1 MNSSASTRQ
10 ESDRLASK
18 SWLKS
23 LLARPEIGPI
33 GVMLLLFGMLG
44 YFSIPAGEF
53 SLNPFAGEG
62 FNALGIRNNL
72 RVIAQLGII
81 ALGAGLLI
89 IAGEFDLSIGSM
101 IGFAGACM
109 AMVLRWGFAIVIPYI
124 SFEGG
129 MHVEFFTLFYI
140 DNVSPIGAIMIT
152 MCFTL
157 FFGWLQGF
165 IVVRS
170 GLPSFIVTLGGLFF
184 LRGLTE
190 VSLRAFNHRPDQT
203 KGATTVTELPDIKNI
218 IDVPGHGEM
227 ERESAKALPEAD
239 LMAIL
244 KDVPA
249 DTIASITERL
259 QYTAQRVADAKTQI
273 MATKGVKPLERALEN
288 AIESGN
294 ETMAET
300 IRNKIDT
307 FVVNPVVPKEI
318 TDIDVARAYID
329 SIHSARPI
337 ANFFGGDILEPIF
350 DFLYFPVDWN
360 TNNFGN
366 QFAPGLYSCVMIWV
380 ILAILCYVVLSR
392 TQAGNWI
399 YSTGG
404 NLQAAKA
411 NGVPTDRVKISL
423 FVFSAFCATI
433 FATCQVFEVNTA
445 DAAKGNLKELE
456 AIAAAVIGGIVM
468 TGGFGTVVGIIVG
481 AFIFGLAKEAFFYI
495 PGIDGSF
502 YRVFLGR
509 EDHVAGQRQLEAA
522 ADTHAL
528 DSGDHRLVEI
538 AKLLQPGKAADAI
551 IADRDGHF
559 TMVRLPEMM
568 DDTIQIMLDQSHDI
582 VQAVRDPETE
592 FFIR

>member
-1 MNSSASTRQ
+1 MNASVTTRQ
-10 ESDRLASK
+10 EADRHDPK
-18 SWLKS
+18 SWFATIF
-23 LLARPEIGPI
+23 ARPEIGPI

-53 SLNPFAGEG
+53 SWNPFAGEG

-72 RVIAQLGII
+72 KVISQLAII

-109 AMVLRWGFAIVIPYI
+109 AMILRWGFSVIVPYL

-129 MHVEFFTLFYI
+129 VHVEFYTLLHI
-140 DNVSPIGAIMIT
+140 PDVSPLGALLIT
-152 MCFTL
+152 LCFTL
-157 FFGWLQGF
+157 FFGWLQGY

-190 VSLRAFNHRPDQT
+190 VSLRSFNHRPDQA
-203 KGATTVTELPDIKNI
+203 KGATTVTEIPDIKNI
-218 IDVPGHGEM
+218 VEVPGHGEM
-227 ERESAKALPEAD
+227 EREAAKALPEAD
-239 LMAIL
+239 LLNIL

-249 DTIASITERL
+249 DTVASITERL
-259 QYTAQRVADAKTQI
+259 AYTYQRVADAKTEI
-273 MATKGVKPLERALEN
+273 MTARGVKPLERALEN

-294 ETMAET
+294 EQMVAT
-300 IRNKIDT
+300 IQDKIVTFKID
-307 FVVNPVVPKEI
+307 PVVAKSV
-318 TDIDVARAYID
+318 TDIDIARAYID
-329 SIHSARPI
+329 TLHSARPI
-337 ANFFGGDILEPIF
+337 ANFFGGDIMEPVF
-350 DFLYFPVDWN
+350 DWLYFPIDWN

-366 QFAPGLYSCVMIWV
+366 QFAQGLYSCVMICL
-380 ILAILCYVVLSR
+380 IMALLCYVVLSR

-404 NLQAAKA
+404 NLMAAKA
-411 NGVPTDRVKISL
+411 NGVPTNKVKISL

-433 FATCQVFEVNTA
+433 FAACQVFEVNTA
-445 DAAKGNLKELE
+445 DAARGNLKELE

-468 TGGFGTVVGIIVG
+468 TGGFGTVLGIIVG

-502 YRVFLGR
+502 YRVFLGLVI
-509 EDHVAGQRQLEAA
+509 VAS
-522 ADTHAL
+522 AL
-528 DSGDHRLVEI
+528 LNENIRKRIMG
-538 AKLLQPGKAADAI
+538 AI
-551 IADRDGHF
+551 
-559 TMVRLPEMM
+559 
-568 DDTIQIMLDQSHDI
+568 
-582 VQAVRDPETE
+582 
-592 FFIR
+592 

>member
-1 MNSSASTRQ
+1 MMNSTAPTRQ
-10 ESDRLASK
+10 EADRQGSK
-18 SWLKS
+18 SWFS
-23 LLARPEIGPI
+23 AIFARPEIGPI

-44 YFSIPAGEF
+44 YFSIPTGEL
-53 SLNPFAGEG
+53 SWNPFAGEG

-72 RVIAQLGII
+72 RVISQLAII

-109 AMVLRWGFAIVIPYI
+109 AMILRWGFSIVIPYL

-129 MHVEFFTLFYI
+129 VHVEFYTLLHLS
-140 DNVSPIGAIMIT
+140 DVSPLGALLIT
-152 MCFTL
+152 LCFTL

-190 VSLRAFNHRPDQT
+190 VSLRSFNHRPDQV
-203 KGATTVTELPDIKNI
+203 KGATTVTEIPDIKNI
-218 IDVPGHGEM
+218 INVPGHGEM
-227 ERESAKALPEAD
+227 ERETAKALPEAD
-239 LMAIL
+239 LVGLL

-249 DTIASITERL
+249 ETIAAMGERL
-259 QYTAQRVADAKTQI
+259 QYTYQRIADAKTQI
-273 MATKGVKPLERALEN
+273 MTERGVKPLERALEN

-294 ETMAET
+294 ESMVLT
-300 IRNKIDT
+300 IQDKIAN
-307 FVVNPVVPKEI
+307 FKIEPVIAKTV
-318 TDIDVARAYID
+318 TDSDIARVYID
-329 SIHSARPI
+329 SLSSARPV
-337 ANFFGGDILEPIF
+337 ADFFGGDILEPLF
-350 DFLYFPVDWN
+350 DWLYFPVDWN

-366 QFAPGLYSCVMIWV
+366 QFAQGLYSCVMICL
-380 ILAILCYVVLSR
+380 IMSLLCYLVLSR

-404 NLQAAKA
+404 NLIAAKA
-411 NGVPTDRVKISL
+411 NGVPTNKVKISL
-423 FVFSAFCATI
+423 FIFSAFCATI
-433 FATCQVFEVNTA
+433 FAACQVFEVNTA

-468 TGGFGTVVGIIVG
+468 TGGFGTVLGIIVG

-502 YRVFLGR
+502 YRVFLG
-509 EDHVAGQRQLEAA
+509 
-522 ADTHAL
+522 
-528 DSGDHRLVEI
+528 LV
-538 AKLLQPGKAADAI
+538 I
-551 IADRDGHF
+551 IASALLNENIRK
-559 TMVRLPEMM
+559 R
-568 DDTIQIMLDQSHDI
+568 IMGAI
-582 VQAVRDPETE
+582 
-592 FFIR
+592 